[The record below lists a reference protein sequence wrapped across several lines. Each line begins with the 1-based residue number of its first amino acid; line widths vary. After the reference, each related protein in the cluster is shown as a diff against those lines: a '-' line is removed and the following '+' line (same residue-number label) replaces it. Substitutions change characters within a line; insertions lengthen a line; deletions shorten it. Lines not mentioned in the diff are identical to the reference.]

1 MKISLKKIFY
11 PAVLGTLLLC
21 GCRTPEKIE
30 LLAMPGMEK
39 QSDLF
44 DEFFLPFSKVI
55 KPYGSAWL
63 VVNPDRALVFY
74 TVFQGV
80 QLDPAGIYKLQM
92 SFVGQE
98 GTHLIIGG
106 SELSNGK
113 ITKNHVLLKAKSYLN
128 VNGTT
133 TYAKEFAVTSSCEQL
148 IPSLSVMH
156 VGIGEKGNARELL
169 IEDLSITRVGTMK
182 KAAPDI
188 RKINLAADYDL
199 KKLPLGDFKKIH
211 KGNGPNA
218 KRWSNI
224 KAEIVTLNGEK
235 VLHIV
240 RAPGNYIY
248 PYMNLKPFPIDPKH
262 HFVKVTFKAK
272 GKGAIKP
279 GLWWKRATLNWDY
292 YHDKE
297 VKLTD
302 EWQTIT
308 VIHPCMTPDVKS
320 ATMSFSSL
328 GHGEFWIKDISAN
341 IE

>member
-1 MKISLKKIFY
+1 MKSLPIIMMAAALLSGCSTMEKK
-11 PAVLGTLLLC
+11 T
-21 GCRTPEKIE
+21 E
-30 LLAMPGMEK
+30 LLATPGMEK

-44 DEFFLPFSKVI
+44 PGEYFQPFSKVI
-55 KPYGSAWL
+55 KPYDSAWL
-63 VVNPDRALVFY
+63 VVNPEKEPVFY
-74 TVFQGV
+74 TVFQGMK
-80 QLDPAGIYKLQM
+80 LDPTGIYKLQM
-92 SFVGQE
+92 RFVGQE
-98 GTHLIIGG
+98 GTRLIISG
-106 SELSNGK
+106 SEYSNGK
-113 ITKNHVLLKAKSYLN
+113 IIKNHILLNTNSYLN
-128 VNGTT
+128 VNGAV
-133 TYAKEFAVTSSCEQL
+133 TYSKEFAVTPACEQL
-148 IPSLSVMH
+148 IPSLSVINP
-156 VGIGEKGNARELL
+156 GKKGHARELL
-169 IEDLSITRVGTMK
+169 VEELSISRVGTMK
-182 KAAPDI
+182 KAAPEI

-218 KRWSNI
+218 KKWSNI
-224 KAEIVTLNGEK
+224 KAEIITLNGEK

-248 PYMNLKPFPIDPKH
+248 PYMNLKPFPIDPKY

-279 GLWWKRATLNWDY
+279 GLWWKRAMFNWDY
-292 YHDKE
+292 YHDPE